1 MPPDEMKE
9 SPKIGVLNEQHLHA
23 SLKSWYAQPGDRFE
37 VLVDGFLV
45 DIVRDDLLIEVQ
57 TKNFA
62 AIKRKLKGLVSD
74 HQVRLVYP
82 VIRQKWIV
90 RLDGDGARLGR
101 RKSPRRGMLTDVFQE
116 LVSFPEL
123 VRHHNFSLE
132 ILSIDEEEV
141 RYRNEDRRWRRRGWA
156 IQERRLLDVVG
167 QSLIETPAD
176 IATLT
181 PPGLTEPFTTA
192 DLATAIG
199 RPRWL
204 AQKMT
209 YCLRAIGCITAVGK
223 QGNAVLYTRIS
234 V

>member
-1 MPPDEMKE
+1 MKE
-9 SPKIGVLNEQHLHA
+9 SQIGVLNEKHLHA

-74 HQVRLVYP
+74 HPVRLVYP

-90 RLDGDGARLGR
+90 RLDGDGAWLSR
-101 RKSPRRGMLTDVFQE
+101 RKSPRSGMLTDVFQE

-123 VRHHNFSLE
+123 VRHPNFSLE

-141 RYRNEDRRWRRRGWA
+141 RYRHENRRWWRRGWA

-167 QSLIETPAD
+167 QNLIETPDD
-176 IATLT
+176 IIALM

-192 DLATAIG
+192 DLAEAIG
-199 RPRWL
+199 RPRRL

-209 YCLRAIGCITAVGK
+209 YCLRAIGCIAVVGK
-223 QGNAVLYTRIS
+223 QGNTVLYTRIS